1 MNQACLR
8 GQGFAVSVAQ
18 VLVEFLVELD
28 VGVRV
33 QVEDPVAPVDGV
45 DVVDVLEPPG
55 PELGDEEGL
64 DLIHRRLLED
74 PAEVDQAVEPLD
86 VGGDLAAQLVVVLLD
101 LHQHLGG
108 IDVAPAVG

>member
-1 MNQACLR
+1 MCAAEEQMLVVR
-8 GQGFAVSVAQ
+8 PVVDKKEDFLGEGGSVGVAQ
-18 VLVEFLVELD
+18 VLVELLVELD
-28 VGVRV
+28 VRVGV

-64 DLIHRRLLED
+64 DLIHRGLLED

-86 VGGDLAAQLVVVLLD
+86 V
-101 LHQHLGG
+101 
-108 IDVAPAVG
+108 